1 MVQGWGIYELLYA
14 NLIGGLAPAGGGLGF
29 ADGGGVGF
37 EVGGAI
43 DFVSGR
49 DILLTASGAVGMA
62 NGCGFSFSAPAT
74 NFSSW
79 ALNSWFSFLN
89 LLSSSFWFFE
99 DEPEPIFLISKG
111 MNSSSSYIKI
121 NMLLFL

>member
-1 MVQGWGIYELLYA
+1 MDGGIYEPLYV
-14 NLIGGLAPAGGGLGF
+14 NLIGGLDAAGGGLGF
-29 ADGGGVGF
+29 EDGGGVGF
-37 EVGGAI
+37 EAGGAI

-62 NGCGFSFSAPAT
+62 NGCGFSFPEPAP
-74 NFSSW
+74 NFPSW

-99 DEPEPIFLISKG
+99 DEPEPIFLISKW
-111 MNSSSSYIKI
+111 MSTSSSYIKI